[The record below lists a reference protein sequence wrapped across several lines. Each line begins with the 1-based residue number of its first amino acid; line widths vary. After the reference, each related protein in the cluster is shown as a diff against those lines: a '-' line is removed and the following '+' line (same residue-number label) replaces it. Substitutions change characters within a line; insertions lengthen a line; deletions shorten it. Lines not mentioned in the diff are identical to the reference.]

1 MDKPWI
7 SQIEPSLGLQEA
19 IVFITGYCTEEH
31 CEPYHH
37 RHWVSNLREAGWRGS
52 IYHLW
57 WDSSN
62 NRNFYST
69 IGQLGVGAFAH
80 WDKHKRRARR
90 VGEDYLENLISRQ
103 VNETTISLIGHS
115 LGARVIFFA
124 GSNWSTWSSHRL
136 KNVFLLGGAIPKN
149 RNWEKVASSLS
160 GKVFNIYN
168 SLDTTLRGLYRV
180 SSFGLF
186 PCGLMSIDSIDSR
199 INNVDVT
206 SLVGNSHSL
215 ERYLNTLPNLVKQG
229 LICL

>member
-1 MDKPWI
+1 MDKPWL

-19 IVFITGYCTEEH
+19 LVFMTGYCTEEH
-31 CEPYHH
+31 WEPSHH

-52 IYHLW
+52 IYYLW

-69 IGQLGVGAFAH
+69 IGQLGVGVIAH

-103 VNETTISLIGHS
+103 VNETTISLVGHS

-124 GSNWSTWSSHRL
+124 ASNWSIWSSHKL

-149 RNWEKVASSLS
+149 RNWEKVASRLS

-168 SLDTTLRGLYRV
+168 SRDTTLNFSYRA
-180 SSFGLF
+180 SSLGLF
-186 PCGLMSIDSIDSR
+186 PCGLMPIDSGNFR

-206 SLVGNSHSL
+206 SLVGKSHDA
-215 ERYLNTLPNLVKQG
+215 EIYLKTLPHLVNQG
-229 LICL
+229 LIYL